1 VFVKA
6 GKGFAV
12 RAVTRVGS
20 GDPAVITA
28 GLNAGEVV
36 AISNLPEL
44 RAGVQ
49 R

>member
-1 VFVKA
+1 MKGA
-6 GKGFAV
+6 KGFAP
-12 RAVTRVGS
+12 RRVTRVGS

-28 GLNAGEVV
+28 GLKTGETV

-44 RAGVQ
+44 RAAAQ